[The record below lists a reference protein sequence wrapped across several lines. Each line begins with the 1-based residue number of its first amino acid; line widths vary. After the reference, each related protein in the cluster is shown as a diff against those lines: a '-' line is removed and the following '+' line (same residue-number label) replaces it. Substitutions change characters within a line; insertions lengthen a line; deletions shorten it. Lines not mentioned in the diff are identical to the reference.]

1 MRDKK
6 EKKIITNSNMDLI
19 YPCEDPDRMMK
30 YDQFC
35 KSADGAWKEYTG
47 NPMSKVQE
55 ESKGAV
61 PPPRPKSKRYQRIK
75 TNIESDKRH
84 IQSLQPSVNT
94 SLHERVLKTENSIN
108 RSRLPLGDIEEYK
121 ISHYGN
127 LD

>member
-6 EKKIITNSNMDLI
+6 EKKIIINSNMDLI

-47 NPMSKVQE
+47 NPINKVAE

-61 PPPRPKSKRYQRIK
+61 PPP
-75 TNIESDKRH
+75 
-84 IQSLQPSVNT
+84 
-94 SLHERVLKTENSIN
+94 
-108 RSRLPLGDIEEYK
+108 
-121 ISHYGN
+121 
-127 LD
+127 